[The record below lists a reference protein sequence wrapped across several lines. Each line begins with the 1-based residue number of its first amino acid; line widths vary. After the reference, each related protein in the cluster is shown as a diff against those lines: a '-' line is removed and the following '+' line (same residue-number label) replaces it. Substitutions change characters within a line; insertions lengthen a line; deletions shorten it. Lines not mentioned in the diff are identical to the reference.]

1 MTIKEYDLSIQLKC
15 MYIEQAVISCVK
27 EETKCNNIRK
37 QYKRWLTLMM
47 LQNKS

>member
-27 EETKCNNIRK
+27 RK
-37 QYKRWLTLMM
+37 KLNAIT
-47 LQNKS
+47 